1 MQTSRLEAGEHPG
14 TPRGGG
20 TVIGCARPV
29 SLLMNEVRC
38 RCSRGTGHRTAPVR
52 RVWRSGPLAGIGVRW
67 ALAAVGKR
75 LSVVT
80 GRRASVS
87 SWRRR
92 PLSGNVVWRG
102 SRVRMRP
109 PGVLAHERGAILL
122 QSLRRAPAGAGATHM
137 GCRSRQR
144 RSGRAAGHA
153 SAEAGWRQGGGAEVR
168 AQSIAARAAGFL
180 AMRQSGRSSAA
191 VSAPYP
197 QVAAMKGRALAS
209 AELPS
214 SSRSPM

>member
-1 MQTSRLEAGEHPG
+1 MVSFAFRGAALRADGSYKNHLLVIRPETLAKAHADQSA
-14 TPRGGG
+14 GGG
-20 TVIGCARPV
+20 R
-29 SLLMNEVRC
+29 
-38 RCSRGTGHRTAPVR
+38 AP
-52 RVWRSGPLAGIGVRW
+52 GN
-67 ALAAVGKR
+67 AA
-75 LSVVT
+75 
-80 GRRASVS
+80 
-87 SWRRR
+87 
-92 PLSGNVVWRG
+92 WRG

-109 PGVLAHERGAILL
+109 PGVLAHERGAMLL